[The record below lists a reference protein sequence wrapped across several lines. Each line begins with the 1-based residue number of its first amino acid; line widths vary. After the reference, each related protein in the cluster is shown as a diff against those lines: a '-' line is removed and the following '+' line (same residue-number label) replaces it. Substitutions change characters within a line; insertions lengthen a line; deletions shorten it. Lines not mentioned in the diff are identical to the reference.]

1 MRDATIFVGAV
12 AYDPKA
18 VTIWES
24 IRDLYRSRPHP
35 LDYVLFSN
43 YEALVDALFLGH
55 VDIAWNTPVAWVK
68 AKRRSKGEAV
78 ALAMRD
84 TDQGFT
90 SKLIARADSGVKG
103 PADLRRKRV
112 GVGSRDSAQ
121 AAILPLEHVRRAGLE
136 AGRDYE
142 ALRFDIDVG
151 KHGDTGTSELEVV
164 KAIAERRADAGFVGD
179 ATWANLIAQG
189 QVDRNAMLAV
199 WTSPPF
205 DHCNF
210 TALPTLDPG
219 KRKSFVEGLLAMRY
233 DDPPVRK
240 MMDLEGLK
248 KWMPGRTEHYALL
261 EEAMERQGFFR

>member
-1 MRDATIFVGAV
+1 MSREIVVGAV

-18 VTIWES
+18 VTIWEL
-24 IRDLYRSRPHP
+24 IRDIFRGRPHP

-43 YEALVDALFLGH
+43 YESLVDALFAGS

-68 AKRRSKGEAV
+68 CKRRSKGEAA

-90 SKLIARADSGVKG
+90 SKLVARAGSGIQG
-103 PADLRRKRV
+103 PGDLRGRRV
-112 GVGSRDSAQ
+112 AVGSRDSAQ
-121 AAILPLEHVRRAGLE
+121 AAILPLEHVRREGLVE
-136 AGRDYE
+136 GKDYT

-164 KAIAERRADAGFVGD
+164 KALAEKKADAGFVGD
-179 ATWANLIAQG
+179 ATWAKLVAEG
-189 QVDRNAMLAV
+189 QVDRNAVQAV

-210 TALPTLDPG
+210 TALPRLSSE
-219 KRKSFVEGLLAMRY
+219 KARSFVEGLLAMRY
-233 DDPPVRK
+233 DDPLARR
-240 MMDLEGLK
+240 MMDLESLK
-248 KWMPGRTEHYALL
+248 KWMKGRTDHYALL
-261 EEAMERQGFFR
+261 EDAMERQGLLK

>member
-1 MRDATIFVGAV
+1 MTSRPIVVGAV

-18 VTIWES
+18 VTIWELV
-24 IRDLYRSRPHP
+24 RDLYRARPTP
-35 LDYVLFSN
+35 LDFVLYSN
-43 YEALVDALFLGH
+43 YEAQVDALFAGH

-68 AKRRSKGEAV
+68 AKRRSKGAAL

-90 SKLIARADSGVKG
+90 SKLIARAGSGVKG
-103 PADLRRKRV
+103 PPDLRGKRV
-112 GVGSRDSAQ
+112 AFGSRDSAQ
-121 AAILPLEHVRRAGLE
+121 AAILPLEHLRRAGLE
-136 AGRDYE
+136 AGKDFE

-164 KAIAERRADAGFVGD
+164 KALVAREADAGFVGD
-179 ATWANLIAQG
+179 ATWANLVAQG
-189 QVDRNAMLAV
+189 QVDRNAAQAV

-210 TALPTLDPG
+210 TALPSCPEE
-219 KRKSFVEGLLAMRY
+219 KRASFVEGLLAMRY
-233 DDPPVRK
+233 DEPTVRK

-248 KWMPGRTEHYALL
+248 RWMPGRTEHYGVL
-261 EEAMERQGFFR
+261 EEAMERQGMLA

>member
-1 MRDATIFVGAV
+1 MMIRVGAV

-18 VTIWES
+18 VTIWEL
-24 IRDLYRSRPHP
+24 IRDLFRARPHP
-35 LDYVLFSN
+35 IDYVLFSN
-43 YEALVDALFLGH
+43 YESLVDALFAGH

-68 AKRRSKGEAV
+68 CKRRSKGAAR

-90 SKLIARADSGVKG
+90 SKLIARAGSGVKG
-103 PADLRRKRV
+103 PEDLRWKRV
-112 GVGSRDSAQ
+112 AYGSRDSAQ
-121 AAILPLEHVRRAGLE
+121 AAILPVENVRRSGLVE
-136 AGRDYE
+136 GRDYE
-142 ALRFDIDVG
+142 SLRFDIDVG

-164 KAIAERRADAGFVGD
+164 KAIVEKKADAGFVGD
-179 ATWANLIAQG
+179 ATWAKLLAEG
-189 QVDRNAMLAV
+189 LVDRNAMQAV

-210 TALPTLDPG
+210 TALPALDAA
-219 KRKSFVEGLLAMRY
+219 RAKSFTEGLLAMRY
-233 DDPPVRK
+233 DQPDVRK

-248 KWMPGRTEHYALL
+248 KWMPGRVEHYAVL

>member
-1 MRDATIFVGAV
+1 MSSEIVVGAV
-12 AYDPKA
+12 AYDPRA

-24 IRDLYRSRPHP
+24 IRDLYRKRPHT

-43 YEALVDALFLGH
+43 YESLVDALFAGS

-68 AKRRSKGEAV
+68 CKRRSNGEAV

-90 SKLIARADSGVKG
+90 SKLVARAGSGIKAPG
-103 PADLRRKRV
+103 DLRGKRLA
-112 GVGSRDSAQ
+112 VGSRDSAQ
-121 AAILPLEHVRRAGLE
+121 AAILPLEHVRRAELALGK
-136 AGRDYE
+136 DVTV
-142 ALRFDIDVG
+142 LRFDIDVG

-164 KAIAERRADAGFVGD
+164 TALKEKQADAGFVGD
-179 ATWANLIAQG
+179 ATWAKLVAEG
-189 QVDRNAMLAV
+189 QVDRNAIQAV

-210 TALPTLDPG
+210 TALPRLPQE
-219 KRKSFVEGLLAMRY
+219 KARSFVDGLLAMRY
-233 DDPPVRK
+233 DEPDVRR

-248 KWMPGRTEHYALL
+248 KWMKGRTEHYAVL
-261 EEAMERQGFFR
+261 EEAMERQGFFK

>member
-1 MRDATIFVGAV
+1 MIFVGAV

-24 IRDLYRSRPHP
+24 IRDLFRGRPEP

-43 YEALVDALFLGH
+43 YEALVDALFAGH

-68 AKRRSKGEAV
+68 AKRRSKGEAA

-90 SKLIARADSGVKG
+90 SKLVARPGSGVKA
-103 PADLRRKRV
+103 PADLKGKRLA
-112 GVGSRDSAQ
+112 VGSRDSAQ

-136 AGRDYE
+136 AGRDFE
-142 ALRFDIDVG
+142 LLRFDIDVG

-164 KAIAERRADAGFVGD
+164 KALVEKKADAGFVGD

-189 QVDRNAMLAV
+189 QVDRNAAQAV
-199 WTSPPF
+199 WTSPGF

-210 TALPTLDPG
+210 TALPRLGDA
-219 KRKSFVEGLLAMRY
+219 KRRGFVEGLLAMRY
-233 DDPPVRK
+233 EDPPVRK

-248 KWMPGRTEHYALL
+248 KWLPGRTEHYALL
-261 EEAMERQGFFR
+261 EEAMERQGFF